1 MLLFLISE
9 TQNESDGQNT
19 DISVIDPKLKFN
31 TTNKI
36 PWQQVLIFQQH
47 RPESICIS
55 AIISIQTEWN
65 GQNTDIMDHKAV
77 TPP

>member
-1 MLLFLISE
+1 MLHFLISE

-19 DISVIDPKLKFN
+19 EISVIDQKLKFN

-36 PWQQVLIFQQH
+36 PWQQIIIYQQR

-55 AIISIQTEWN
+55 AIISIQKELN
-65 GQNTDIMDHKAV
+65 GQNTDTMDCKTD